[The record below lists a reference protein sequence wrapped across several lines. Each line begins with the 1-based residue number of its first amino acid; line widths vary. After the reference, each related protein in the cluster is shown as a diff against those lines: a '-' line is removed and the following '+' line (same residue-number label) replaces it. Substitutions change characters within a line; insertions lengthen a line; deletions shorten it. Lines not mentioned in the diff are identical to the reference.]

1 MRRFGKTLL
10 LCGVAL
16 LLMTSSA
23 RAQSLSPSFSVRA
36 KDGGDGDLRVGFSET
51 GLKSEVGGL
60 VFYTITGQAACAPAA
75 PDVSPVGTAFSL
87 TVDTNGHTSAILP
100 VEEPIACEGA
110 GGKSVVYSNMQI
122 CDTTHGVCK
131 DF

>member
-23 RAQSLSPSFSVRA
+23 RAQSPSPSFSVRA
-36 KDGGDGDLRVGFSET
+36 KDAGDGDLRVGFSET

-60 VFYTITGQAACAPAA
+60 VFYTITGQAACPAA
-75 PDVSPVGTAFSL
+75 PVASPVGTAFSL
-87 TVDTNGHTSAILP
+87 TVDNSGHTSAILP
-100 VEEPIACEGA
+100 VEEPSACEGA
-110 GGKSVVYSNMQI
+110 GTSVVYSNMRL
-122 CDTTHGVCK
+122 CDPTHGVCK